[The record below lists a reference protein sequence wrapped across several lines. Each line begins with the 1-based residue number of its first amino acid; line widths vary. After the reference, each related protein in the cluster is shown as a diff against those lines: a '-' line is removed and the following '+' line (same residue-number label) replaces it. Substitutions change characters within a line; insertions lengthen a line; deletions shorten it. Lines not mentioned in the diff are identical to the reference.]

1 MTIQDIT
8 DLMGRLEQSTL
19 TLLEWEI
26 GDERI
31 RLQKEPSPA
40 ACQPAAPAPVSPPA
54 ADVSAAPVEGT
65 VVKAPLVGTFYAAAS
80 PDAAP
85 YVKVGQSVRKGDVLC
100 LIEAMKMMNEIPSP
114 ADGTV
119 EAVMAQNGDVISF
132 DTPLFRIKET

>member
-65 VVKAPLVGTFYAAAS
+65 MVKAPRVGTFYAAAS

-100 LIEAMKMMNEIPSP
+100 LIEAMKMMNQIE
-114 ADGTV
+114 ADKSGTV
-119 EAVMAQNGDVISF
+119 KAILVESGQPVEFDEPLVVI
-132 DTPLFRIKET
+132 E